1 MNQRFSE
8 HRDELDEALA
18 GGAGAGGT
26 LRLTTAQALVRYLA
40 AQRVTTEDGLGTEP
54 LFGGIFAIFGH
65 GNVAGMGEAL
75 YQHRDALPT
84 LRAHNEQAMAH
95 SAIAYAKAHFR
106 RRMMAVTTSI
116 GPGATN
122 LLTAAALA
130 HVNRLPVLLLPGDI
144 FVSRAPDP
152 VLQQLE
158 DAHDGGVSANDAFKP
173 VSRYFDR
180 IVHPAQLLS
189 ALPRALRVLTDAALC
204 GPVTL
209 ALPQDVQA
217 QAFDFPADF
226 FAPRVVTFYSPAPR
240 ADEISAAIE
249 RLQHA
254 RRPLIVAGGGVLYG
268 RASEALQRFA
278 AAYGIPVAETQAGK
292 GALAWND
299 PLNAGALGV
308 TGSPGANALAREAD
322 CVLALGTRLQDFTT
336 GSNSLFTQAHV
347 IGINANAFDGL
358 KHRAQVVQ
366 ADARLALDALSAG
379 LHDWHADRT
388 WTARARE
395 LAANWRDAVQA
406 LTHAPQHEA
415 VLPYEGDVIGAVQ
428 RSSADSPAHD
438 IVVCAAGTLPAEL
451 HKLWRAAVPGAYHV
465 EYGYSC
471 MGYEI
476 AGGLGAKL
484 ARPEREVIVM
494 VGDGSYLMMNSEI
507 ATSVMLGA
515 KLIVVVLDNRGY
527 GCINRL
533 QQACGGAPFNN
544 LLDDCRQGPLGAPRI
559 DFAAHARA
567 LGAHAEHAANIAELE
582 AALQRARAADR
593 TYVISIDTDPA
604 RTTAE
609 GGWWW
614 EVAVPEVSPRAGVRD
629 ARASYEAQLAARGKA
644 RGAPPQDDGGG
655 DAGHGD
661 TTRNSHGTA
670 VPTHEAND
678 KGSLA

>member
-1 MNQRFSE
+1 MNERGLSHETATVESAAAQASPN
-8 HRDELDEALA
+8 
-18 GGAGAGGT
+18 GT
-26 LRLTTAQALVRYLA
+26 VRLTERLTASQALVRYLA
-40 AQRVTTEDGLGTEP
+40 AQRVVSEDGKSTEP
-54 LFGGIFAIFGH
+54 LFGGVFAIFGH
-65 GNVAGMGEAL
+65 GNVAGLGEAL
-75 YQHRDALPT
+75 YQYRNELPT

-122 LLTAAALA
+122 LVTAAALA

-152 VLQQLE
+152 VLQQVE
-158 DAHDGGVSANDAFKP
+158 DFHDGGISANDVFKP

-180 IVHPAQLLS
+180 IVHPAQLLH

-217 QAFDFPADF
+217 AAYDYPASF
-226 FAPRVVTFYSPAPR
+226 FEPRVVQFHAPAPV
-240 ADEISAAIE
+240 DHEIIAALA
-249 RLQHA
+249 RLRDA
-254 RRPLIVAGGGVLYG
+254 KRPLIAAGGGVLYG
-268 RASEALQRFA
+268 RATEALRAFA
-278 AAYGIPVAETQAGK
+278 AQHGIPVAETQAGK
-292 GALAWND
+292 GSLAWSD
-299 PLNAGALGV
+299 PLNMGALGV
-308 TGSPGANALAREAD
+308 TGSPGANALAHEAD
-322 CVLALGTRLQDFTT
+322 CVLAVGTRLQDFTT
-336 GSNSLFTQAHV
+336 GSNTLFTQADV

-358 KHRAQVVQ
+358 KHRGLVVE
-366 ADARLALDALSAG
+366 ADAGRALAALSAQ
-379 LHDWHADRT
+379 LRDWRADAA
-388 WTARARE
+388 WTQRAHR
-395 LAANWRDAVQA
+395 LADEWRAAVDG
-406 LTHAPQHEA
+406 LTHAPQRDN
-415 VLPYEGDVIGAVQ
+415 VLPYDADVIGAVQ
-428 RSSADSPAHD
+428 RSSAQSAADD

-451 HKLWRAAVPGAYHV
+451 HKLWRASRPGAYHV

-494 VGDGSYLMMNSEI
+494 VGDGSYLMLNSEI
-507 ATSVMLGA
+507 ASSVMLGA

-544 LLDDCRQGPLGAPRI
+544 LLDDCVQGAGGAPAI
-559 DFAAHARA
+559 DFAAHARS
-567 LGAHAEHAANIAELE
+567 LGAQAEHVANIGELE

-593 TYVISIDTDPA
+593 TYLISIDTDPA
-604 RTTAE
+604 RTTDD

-629 ARASYEAQLAARGKA
+629 ARVQYEAQLAARGGPA
-644 RGAPPQDDGGG
+644 YSQ
-655 DAGHGD
+655 
-661 TTRNSHGTA
+661 
-670 VPTHEAND
+670 THD
-678 KGSLA
+678 